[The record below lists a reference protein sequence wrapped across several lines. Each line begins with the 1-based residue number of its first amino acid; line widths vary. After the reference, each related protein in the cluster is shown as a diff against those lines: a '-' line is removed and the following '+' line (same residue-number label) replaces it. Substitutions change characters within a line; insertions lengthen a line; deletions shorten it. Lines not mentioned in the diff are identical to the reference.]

1 MIKRFFFTLFAI
13 ALAFYASA
21 QDNDTTIYTRF
32 RLKSSKPEASSNFA
46 EDGTPDYPVFDS
58 APKFETGL
66 DAFYGY
72 INRHLSYPQNENGSG
87 GRGKVIVEA
96 VIEKDGSLDRLK
108 VVKSASR
115 GFDKEALRVIAGSPK
130 WKPAMYHG
138 KPVRVKWNFTV
149 NFDVEGGN
157 N

>member
-1 MIKRFFFTLFAI
+1 MKKILFTLFAI
-13 ALAFYASA
+13 ALAFCAHA
-21 QDNDTTIYTRF
+21 QDNDTTIYTKF
-32 RLKSSKPEASSNFA
+32 RLKSLKPEASSSFA

-66 DAFYGY
+66 DAFYAY

-87 GRGKVIVEA
+87 AHGKVIVEA
-96 VIEKDGSLDRLK
+96 VIEKDGSLDHLK
-108 VVKSASR
+108 VLKSVSKN
-115 GFDKEALRVIAGSPK
+115 FDKEAMRVIASSPK

-149 NFDVEGGN
+149 NFEVEGGN